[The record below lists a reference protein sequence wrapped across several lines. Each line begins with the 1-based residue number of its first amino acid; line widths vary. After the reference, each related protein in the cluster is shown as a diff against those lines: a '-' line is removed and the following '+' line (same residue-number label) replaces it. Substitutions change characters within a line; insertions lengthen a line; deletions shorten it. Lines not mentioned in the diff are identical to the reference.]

1 MAVKVIPARI
11 NPNTRLP
18 NNGLQKRRVAAYARV
33 STLQEEQA
41 NSYEAQVDYY
51 TRYIKSRPDW
61 EFAGIYTDKGVSGT
75 NTKKRIGFNRMV
87 DDALEG
93 KIDLIVTKA
102 VTRFARNTVDTLET
116 TRKLKEN
123 GVEVFFEEQ
132 NVYTFD
138 SSGELM
144 LTILASMGQEESRN
158 ISENVKWGKKKK
170 YADGQVTLAYKNFLG
185 YDKHPTDPH
194 KGLIVNEEQAEIVR
208 LIYKLYLKGKTT
220 SYICNYLEERGYES
234 PTRKEMWYQS
244 TIQSILQNEKYKG
257 DALVQKT
264 YVPDFKSHK
273 SVRNQGEIQ
282 QYYQEKHH
290 DPIINPDE
298 WDMVQI
304 EIDRRK
310 ELGYTY
316 NCTNV
321 FSCKLVCAD
330 CGSFFGQ
337 KVWHSNDKYRKVVY
351 QCNDKFNKEHERCKT
366 PALTENEIKRMF
378 VDAYSEFLS
387 DRTKVVSDCQEM
399 ISILDNTNELEK
411 NINEANEK
419 AEEIVVLVKNLVET
433 NSRIA
438 MSQEEYQA
446 KYDAYDKQHNSLLSK
461 INELQL
467 EIARKKSQAKF
478 LQEFINDLE
487 RRPSIIEEWDED
499 IWTYLIDKA
508 IVNDDSS
515 ITFLF
520 RNGKEITTK

>member
-11 NPNTRLP
+11 NPITRLP
-18 NNGLQKRRVAAYARV
+18 TNGLQKRRVAAYARV

-51 TRYIKSRPDW
+51 THYIKARPDW
-61 EFAGIYTDKGVSGT
+61 EFVEIYTDKGISGT
-75 NTKKRIGFNRMV
+75 STKKRVGFNKMLE
-87 DDALEG
+87 DALAG
-93 KIDLIVTKA
+93 KIDLIITKA

-185 YDKHPTDPH
+185 YDKHPSDSH
-194 KGLIVNEEQAEIVR
+194 KGLIINKDQAEIVR

-220 SYICNYLEERGYES
+220 SYICDYLEEQKYET
-234 PTRKEMWYQS
+234 PTGKDKWHQS
-244 TIQSILQNEKYKG
+244 TILSILQNEKYKG

-273 SVRNQGEIQ
+273 LVKNNGEIQ
-282 QYYQEKHH
+282 QYYQENHH
-290 DPIINPDE
+290 DPIINSDE
-298 WDMVQI
+298 WNMVQI
-304 EIDRRK
+304 EIARRK
-310 ELGYTY
+310 KLGYTY

-321 FSCKLVCAD
+321 FSCKLICSD
-330 CGSFFGQ
+330 CGSYFGQ

-351 QCNDKFNKEHERCKT
+351 QCNDKFNKSHEKCKT
-366 PALTENEIKRMF
+366 PALSESEIKRMF
-378 VDAYSEFLS
+378 IDAYSEFMS
-387 DRTKVVSDCQEM
+387 DRTKVVSDCREM
-399 ISILDNTNELEK
+399 ISILDNTEELE
-411 NINEANEK
+411 NRINEANKK
-419 AEEIVVLVKNLVET
+419 AEEIVILVKNLVET
-433 NSRIA
+433 NSKIA
-438 MSQEEYQA
+438 LSQEEYQT
-446 KYDAYDKQHNSLLSK
+446 KYDAYDKQHTSLISRISELQSK
-461 INELQL
+461 IEW
-467 EIARKKSQAKF
+467 EESRAKF

-508 IVNDDSS
+508 TVNEDAS